1 MTRLNPH
8 GPDFSRDTLA
18 LVLAG
23 GNGTRLGELTR
34 WQCKP
39 AVSFGGHFRNIDFTL
54 SNCVNSGV
62 RRIGVL
68 TQYKAQ
74 SLITHLAG
82 GWNFLP
88 RVLGEFVDIWPAQQ
102 RVQAS
107 WYAGTADAVYQNLDL
122 IQAQGA
128 RYTLVLAGDH
138 IYKMDYRRLLERHVA
153 SGAPVTV
160 GCVPVPVEE
169 AGSFGVLGVDS
180 HARVRSFSEKPH
192 PGTLNIGAQSSVL
205 ASMGIYV
212 FNTEYLIETVI
223 RDAALEASA
232 RDFGRDILPAAVR
245 EDRVAA
251 FLFMDGDGHAQYW
264 RDVGTLDA
272 YWQAHMELLL
282 PEPPIDLYDAA
293 WPVLTLPEQLPPA
306 RLLAGSTRHGTV
318 TNSLLAGGVVVRG
331 ANVSNSVLATNV
343 HVADGSELNE
353 AVVLPGAHIGANCRL
368 HRVIVDS
375 GVHVPDGTVA
385 GYAEALDTSHAV
397 PRARLL
403 SHSYREE
410 LECVSRDDRHGPGHD
425 NTVDLVRSRQGP
437 GWLSVA

>member
-1 MTRLNPH
+1 
-8 GPDFSRDTLA
+8 
-18 LVLAG
+18 
-23 GNGTRLGELTR
+23 
-34 WQCKP
+34 
-39 AVSFGGHFRNIDFTL
+39 
-54 SNCVNSGV
+54 
-62 RRIGVL
+62 
-68 TQYKAQ
+68 
-74 SLITHLAG
+74 
-82 GWNFLP
+82 
-88 RVLGEFVDIWPAQQ
+88 
-102 RVQAS
+102 
-107 WYAGTADAVYQNLDL
+107 
-122 IQAQGA
+122 
-128 RYTLVLAGDH
+128 
-138 IYKMDYRRLLERHVA
+138 
-153 SGAPVTV
+153 
-160 GCVPVPVEE
+160 VPVEE

>member
-1 MTRLNPH
+1 MTCPDPH
-8 GPDFSRDTLA
+8 TMDLSRDTLA

-39 AVSFGGHFRNIDFTL
+39 AVTFGGHFRNIDFTL
-54 SNCVNSGV
+54 SNCVNSGI

-88 RVLGEFVDIWPAQQ
+88 RALGEFVEIWPAQQ
-102 RVQAS
+102 RVQAA

-128 RYTLVLAGDH
+128 RYTLILGGDH

-153 SGAPVTV
+153 SGAQVTV

-169 AGSFGVLGVDS
+169 AGSFGVLGVDN
-180 HARVRSFSEKPH
+180 HARVRSFIEKPH
-192 PGTLNIGAQSSVL
+192 PGSLNLGAQSSVL

-212 FNTEYLIETVI
+212 FNTEYLIETLI
-223 RDAALEASA
+223 KDAALESSA

-251 FLFMDGDGHAQYW
+251 FLFMDSAGHAQYW

-282 PEPPIDLYDAA
+282 PEPPIDLYDPA
-293 WPVLTLPEQLPPA
+293 WPVPTLLEHLPPA
-306 RLLAGSTRHGTV
+306 RLLAGSSRHGTV

-331 ANVSNSVLATNV
+331 ANVANSVLATNV
-343 HVADGSELNE
+343 HIADGSELNE
-353 AVVLPGAHIGANCRL
+353 AVVLPNARIGTNCRL

-375 GVHVPDGTVA
+375 GMHVPDGTIA
-385 GYAEALDTSHAV
+385 GYAEALDMPDAG
-397 PRARLL
+397 PRVRLL
-403 SHSYREE
+403 SHRYREG
-410 LECVSRDDRHGPGHD
+410 DDRLDTGRDSPVERHEGRG
-425 NTVDLVRSRQGP
+425 LR
-437 GWLSVA
+437 SVA